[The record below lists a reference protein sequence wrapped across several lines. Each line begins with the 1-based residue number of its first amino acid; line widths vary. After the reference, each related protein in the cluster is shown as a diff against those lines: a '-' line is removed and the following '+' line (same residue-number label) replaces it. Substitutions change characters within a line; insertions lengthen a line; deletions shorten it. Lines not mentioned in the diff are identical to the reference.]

1 MLTTP
6 DHVMTDRAVAG
17 TSKKSKP
24 KLYYPSWRSVL
35 TETSETAKAK
45 HPEQWV
51 NQSLTF
57 QATFSG
63 LEVLRE
69 VLTTRNLELL
79 FAATPTFSG
88 EYMAGE
94 SLKTI
99 MSRFKSAP
107 IRPNEFYAV
116 FDLHACHYLEM
127 DEKLDQLLGFSPE
140 DFNVPSLMKN
150 DAYTHI
156 FHVRDHYHMLR
167 WACLAQ
173 MMVASNMLVWRSM
186 EDQFRIRFRVRT
198 QKSSLASYRE
208 HEYLTLEK
216 LCFLYNEQHSNLV
229 IPKLH
234 IDKWL
239 IYDRSEFEQ
248 VRPTWISSI
257 ERQSILN
264 DVLYL
269 LNAGLLDFPVQYL
282 LYLQE
287 RSAVDRNKAIAER
300 LNDQILRHAG
310 IEAQLDEQQIADC
323 MAKTIRPRIAQAVNQ
338 WEHRKP
344 HDLCTV
350 DSDIQAVEAARS
362 LGLLPIP
369 DRIRKILYKNIMA
382 F

>member
-6 DHVMTDRAVAG
+6 DHAVSVRAVAG
-17 TSKKSKP
+17 NSKKSKP
-24 KLYYPSWRSVL
+24 KLYYPSWKATL
-35 TETSETAKAK
+35 TEVSEAAKAK
-45 HPEQWV
+45 QPEQWV
-51 NQSLTF
+51 HQPVPYS
-57 QATFSG
+57 ATMAG

-79 FAATPTFSG
+79 FSATPPFQG
-88 EYMAGE
+88 EYTAGE
-94 SLKTI
+94 SLDTI
-99 MSRFKSAP
+99 MARFKSAP

-116 FDLHACHYLEM
+116 FDLHACRYLEM
-127 DEKLDQLLGFSPE
+127 DSKLDELLGFGPD
-140 DFNVPSLMKN
+140 DFNVPALMKN

-156 FHVRDHYHMLR
+156 FHVRDHHHMLR

-173 MMVASNMLVWRSM
+173 MMVASHMLVWRSL

-198 QKSSLASYRE
+198 QKSTLANYRE
-208 HEYLTLEK
+208 HEYITLEK
-216 LCFLYNEQHSNLV
+216 LCFLYNEEHQGTIL
-229 IPKLH
+229 PKLH

-248 VRPTWISSI
+248 VRPVWISSMD
-257 ERQSILN
+257 RQSILN
-264 DVLYL
+264 DALYL
-269 LNAGLLDFPVQYL
+269 FNAALIDFPVQYL

-287 RSAVDRNKAIAER
+287 RSTADRNKAIAER
-300 LNDQILRHAG
+300 LNAHILAYSG
-310 IEAQLDEQQIADC
+310 IEAHLDEQQIADC
-323 MAKTIRPRIAQAVNQ
+323 MAKTIRPRIAQAVNT

-350 DSDIQAVEAARS
+350 DSDLQAVEAARS

-369 DRIRKILYKNIMA
+369 DRIRKVLYKNIMA